1 MHASST
7 HLLAL
12 FGTCTHVSRTCM
24 LQHACTPHLHAPV
37 KCIPNM
43 KFDLPIQVISMVI
56 LEAGTTKIVNGNIWQ
71 CWNRHPI
78 CKSHVDQ
85 DINLRGLHSIC
96 LLPSQWLLSVVF
108 HVHSP
113 VSGSFCK
120 IWRGFSAT
128 YIIILTQKPLMRCV
142 HYHSLNLWF
151 WMTRTSILGK

>member
-1 MHASST
+1 
-7 HLLAL
+7 
-12 FGTCTHVSRTCM
+12 
-24 LQHACTPHLHAPV
+24 
-37 KCIPNM
+37 
-43 KFDLPIQVISMVI
+43 MVI

-71 CWNRHPI
+71 CWNHHPI

-120 IWRGFSAT
+120 I
-128 YIIILTQKPLMRCV
+128 
-142 HYHSLNLWF
+142 
-151 WMTRTSILGK
+151 